1 MINSKDVDY
10 FRARA
15 QEERELSETTAD
27 PAIRLI
33 HLHLAQ
39 RYQRLVASKT
49 GGRPTLHIAVP
60 APEYS
65 LS

>member
-27 PAIRLI
+27 PAIALI
-33 HLHLAQ
+33 HLNLAR
-39 RYQRLVASKT
+39 RYQRLATSET
-49 GGRPTLHIAVP
+49 AGRPTLHIAVP
-60 APEYS
+60 ALEYS

>member
-1 MINSKDVDY
+1 MIDAKDVDY

-27 PAIRLI
+27 RAIVLI
-33 HLHLAQ
+33 HSNLAR
-39 RYQRLVASKT
+39 RYERLVASET
-49 GGRPTLHIAVP
+49 AGRPTLHIAVP

-65 LS
+65 LA

>member
-1 MINSKDVDY
+1 MIDSKDVDY

-15 QEERELSETTAD
+15 EEERALSEATAD
-27 PAIRLI
+27 PAVALI
-33 HLHLAQ
+33 HLNLA
-39 RYQRLVASKT
+39 RHYQRLVASET
-49 GGRPTLHIAVP
+49 AGRPILHIAVP